1 MAEQLSTV
9 PCFYVLS
16 ARFARSPMGQT
27 RLDVPEHRLVSS
39 TIGRDEIDAVH
50 LPLCGDRDR
59 IETWNELAM
68 GKYAARL
75 RIPKSG
81 VVDGG

>member
-1 MAEQLSTV
+1 MRFLVS
-9 PCFYVLS
+9 YVLS

-50 LPLCGDRDR
+50 LPLGVGWRRDRDMER
-59 IETWNELAM
+59 AGDPCP
-68 GKYAARL
+68 GKSAAPL
-75 RIPKSG
+75 RIAKSG